1 MKKSLITVVALLTF
15 TGTAYAAVNIN
26 TATQAELQTVKGIT
40 AAHAKAIIDFRSK
53 AGSFKTT
60 DDIAKVDGINS
71 NTMDMQQLREDITVT
86 GPTVLKGAHKAA
98 VK

>member
-1 MKKSLITVVALLTF
+1 MKKSLIAIATLLAF

-53 AGSFKTT
+53 AGSFKAT
-60 DDIAKVDGINS
+60 DDIEKVDGINRQ
-71 NTMDMQQLREDITVT
+71 TMDMQQLREDITVT
-86 GPTVLKGAHKAA
+86 GPTVLKGANKAA